1 MSTDNRKIH
10 KAFYGSMRALIF
22 PYFHTL
28 GQYKCKVYEPK
39 SETYLMLTN
48 HNTNWDFFY
57 FGVSLKKQMYF
68 VASEHIFRQGF
79 ASKAL
84 KYLIDPIPRRK
95 GASGAETTKL
105 IIERLQKGYNVCMMA
120 DGNRSFTGETGF
132 ISPNTA
138 KLVKES
144 GVGLITFRLH
154 GGYFV
159 NPRWASETRKG
170 RLEGEIVNEY
180 TADELQKMSLDEIY
194 KIICDD
200 LYVNAYEDQAKNPL
214 RYHCKHP
221 AEHLETALFACPECG
236 SFSTLESEN
245 DMLYCRHCGM
255 KVRLN
260 DYGYFTDI
268 YGNKPRFETILDWD
282 KWQQKYLHEY
292 LPSVTDEN
300 VPLFSDDGLRLS
312 AVTPGV
318 GTEVLASGTL
328 TMFKDRMEIGGRVI
342 KLSDIEKISITL
354 TDTMLFTAAGQYY
367 EIKGSKP
374 YSALKYLIS
383 SRLLIG
389 KEYK

>member
-1 MSTDNRKIH
+1 MNKFH
-10 KAFYGSMRALIF
+10 NVFYRTVRGLIV
-22 PYFHTL
+22 PYFATL
-28 GQYKCKVYEPK
+28 GQYDWKVYTPK
-39 SETYLMLTN
+39 SDHYLLLTN

-57 FGVSLKKQMYF
+57 FGVTLKDQMYF

-79 ASKAL
+79 VSKVIKFL
-84 KYLIDPIPRRK
+84 VDPIPRRK

-105 IIERLQKGYNVCMMA
+105 IIERLQQGSNVCMMA

-144 GVGLITFRLH
+144 GAGLITFRLH

-159 NPRWASETRKG
+159 NPRWASETRSGKIS
-170 RLEGEIVNEY
+170 GEIVNEY
-180 TADELQKMSLDEIY
+180 TAEELQSMSLEEIY
-194 KIICDD
+194 KVICDD
-200 LYVNAYEDQAKNPL
+200 LYVNAYEDQKKNPV
-214 RYHCKHP
+214 RYRCKHP

-236 SFSTLESEN
+236 SFSTLESED
-245 DMLYCRHCGM
+245 DMLYCKHCGM
-255 KVRLN
+255 RVRLN
-260 DYGYFTDI
+260 DYGYFIDK

-292 LPSVTDEN
+292 LPTVTDN
-300 VPLFSDDGLRLS
+300 NKPLFSDEGIRLA
-312 AVTPGV
+312 AVKPGV
-318 GTEVLASGTL
+318 GTDVLARGTL
-328 TMFKDRMEIGGRVI
+328 TMYKDRMEIGDKVI
-342 KLSDIEKISITL
+342 MLTDIEKISITL

-367 EIKGSKP
+367 EVKGSKP